1 VKILAVAGAAVL
13 IVLGALSAVAY
24 RAGAQFEQDMLEAQA
39 MDPAVTSFR
48 LRDVAVRRG
57 LFSSSAN
64 AVIEIPGVIDAPGM
78 PVELEASQGLAL
90 DGSVLRVR
98 TRLGPQANSPL
109 GRYLAALGGPP
120 KPVEV
125 RMGFGFDGTMDRFA
139 ADVSPLRTP
148 EDGRTR
154 HWQWGGA
161 QMRMTTT
168 GSYRAGGRSEG
179 IVHSAPVEFNV
190 AGPVEVKGEIGAMTQ
205 TFRSTGSETDMSETF
220 ELVSDPS
227 TIDGPAGQIR
237 VDRMRMR
244 GLIAVHLSKDAT
256 ADNPSGLPP
265 GRMALKGFEWT
276 LSVSKPVEGRIAVSG
291 HLEAPVPDVR
301 EMQAKAPLEG
311 ISPAEA
317 AFLRSLRGAME
328 LRVSVSLLRGIAPPL
343 EQRLL
348 ETGYLTRQG
357 DDLVGPFV
365 FGEGRV
371 TLNGKLIQAEGAAAG
386 SARR

>member
-1 VKILAVAGAAVL
+1 MKILAVAGAAVL

-24 RAGAQFEQDMLEAQA
+24 RAGGQFEQDMLEAQA
-39 MDPAVTSFR
+39 MDPAVTGFR

-57 LFSSSAN
+57 LLSSSAT
-64 AVIEIPGVIDAPGM
+64 AVIEVPGVIDPPGT

-109 GRYLAALGGPP
+109 GKYLAALGGPP
-120 KPVEV
+120 KPVELRV
-125 RMGFGFDGTMDRFA
+125 GFGFDGTMDRLA
-139 ADVSPLRTP
+139 LDVSPLRTP
-148 EDGRTR
+148 EDGRIR

-168 GSYRAGGRSEG
+168 GSYRQGGRSEG
-179 IVHSAPVEFNV
+179 TVHSAPVKFTV
-190 AGPVEVKGEIGAMTQ
+190 AGPVEVQGEIGAMTQ
-205 TFRSTGSETDMSETF
+205 TFRSTGSEADMTETF

-244 GLIAVHLSKDAT
+244 GEIAAHLSKDANGS
-256 ADNPSGLPP
+256 NPSGLPQ

-291 HLEAPVPDVR
+291 HLDGSVPDVR
-301 EMQAKAPLEG
+301 EMRAKAPLEG

-328 LRVSVSLLRGIAPPL
+328 LRVSGSLLRGIAPPL

-348 ETGYLTRQG
+348 ETGYFTQQG
-357 DDLVGPFV
+357 EDLVGPFE

-371 TLNGKLIQAEGAAAG
+371 TLNGKLIQAEVAAPGA
-386 SARR
+386 SQR